1 MTLTYQTKKISSIL
15 ALLMIACMLFPVQAL
30 GQEERNG
37 LSLSVSPTLFEMAA
51 QPSQVWNSS
60 VKVIN
65 NNPQELTVYASVV
78 NFAPQGESGEGKF
91 LPVFEGGEEGSTLA
105 QWVSITEDPIVIPA
119 EQSTAIPFTVTV
131 PEDAAPGGHF
141 AAILVGTRPVDTQK
155 AIQVRTSQIVT
166 SLFFVRIAGDVTED
180 GIIREFRTVNTF
192 VDTPKA
198 DFELRFENKGNVHL
212 QPQGQIV
219 VTNMWGK
226 ERGIIPINR
235 QTHFGNVLPE
245 SIRKFEFT
253 WTGEPSISD
262 IGRYKAELTLAYG
275 EEGRKFVSGVTHFY
289 VIPVKGLVIVLGT
302 LLAFVLFASWS
313 IKMYVRKMLYLAG
326 VEPDR
331 IRAQAS
337 AQRSFVREGDVRIV
351 KNVSMKAPVQSGVLD
366 LQNRMKNARALFD
379 KVKTLAGFIVSY
391 RIFFISVVVLVAAL
405 AIGGLFI
412 QEVLKEQKDY
422 EIVIDN
428 ADTSVTL
435 SSEDILYEKAAQE
448 TNTATSSAVIVEKEE
463 QRFELV
469 LVNSSDTP
477 GLAAQLQA
485 DLEMEGYTI
494 NSLKSDF
501 EESKERTVIVYDP
514 ALQDEA
520 LSLSKM
526 IGNALLSASP
536 EGAEDST
543 APLITVY
550 IGNDYTVQ

>member
-105 QWVSITEDPIVIPA
+105 QWVSITKDPIVIPA
-119 EQSTAIPFTVTV
+119 EQSTAVPFTVTV

-141 AAILVGTRPVDTQK
+141 AAILIGTRPVDTQK

-275 EEGRKFVSGVTHFY
+275 EEGRKFVSGVTYFY

-477 GLAAQLQA
+477 GLAAHLQA

-520 LSLSKM
+520 LSLSKK

-536 EGAEDST
+536 EVEDST

>member
-1 MTLTYQTKKISSIL
+1 
-15 ALLMIACMLFPVQAL
+15 
-30 GQEERNG
+30 
-37 LSLSVSPTLFEMAA
+37 
-51 QPSQVWNSS
+51 
-60 VKVIN
+60 
-65 NNPQELTVYASVV
+65 
-78 NFAPQGESGEGKF
+78 
-91 LPVFEGGEEGSTLA
+91 
-105 QWVSITEDPIVIPA
+105 
-119 EQSTAIPFTVTV
+119 
-131 PEDAAPGGHF
+131 
-141 AAILVGTRPVDTQK
+141 
-155 AIQVRTSQIVT
+155 
-166 SLFFVRIAGDVTED
+166 
-180 GIIREFRTVNTF
+180 
-192 VDTPKA
+192 
-198 DFELRFENKGNVHL
+198 
-212 QPQGQIV
+212 
-219 VTNMWGK
+219 
-226 ERGIIPINR
+226 
-235 QTHFGNVLPE
+235 
-245 SIRKFEFT
+245 
-253 WTGEPSISD
+253 
-262 IGRYKAELTLAYG
+262 
-275 EEGRKFVSGVTHFY
+275 
-289 VIPVKGLVIVLGT
+289 
-302 LLAFVLFASWS
+302 
-313 IKMYVRKMLYLAG
+313 
-326 VEPDR
+326 
-331 IRAQAS
+331 
-337 AQRSFVREGDVRIV
+337 
-351 KNVSMKAPVQSGVLD
+351 VLD